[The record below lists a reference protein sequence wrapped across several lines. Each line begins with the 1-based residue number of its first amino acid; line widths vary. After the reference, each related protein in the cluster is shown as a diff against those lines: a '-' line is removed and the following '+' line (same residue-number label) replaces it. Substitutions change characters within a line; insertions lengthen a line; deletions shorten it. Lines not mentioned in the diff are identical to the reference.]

1 MKKSFVVILLAFAI
15 PGFSQGV
22 KVLEGDLKPLKGE
35 SSIRVEFTYDNMVIG
50 DEQTPEADYKKKKKQ
65 ELNAKESGRGDSWE
79 KAWIADRKE
88 RFEPKFKELF
98 EKYSK
103 KQIDSNAKYTLI
115 FNTTRTE
122 PGWVGVGLIRRS
134 ARIDG
139 DVLIVESANRNN
151 VIAKLAVVNAPGAG
165 GMGYD
170 YDTGLRIQE
179 AYAKSGKEVGRV
191 VGKK

>member
-1 MKKSFVVILLAFAI
+1 MKQSLIAILLMLTAPAY
-15 PGFSQGV
+15 SQGV
-22 KVLEGDLKPLKGE
+22 KLLEGDLKALKSE
-35 SSIRVEFTYDNMVIG
+35 PSIRVEFTYDNMVIG

-65 ELNAKESGRGDSWE
+65 ELNGKDPGRGDKWE
-79 KAWIADRKE
+79 KSWVADREE

-98 EKYSK
+98 QKYSK
-103 KQIDSNAKYTLI
+103 KKIADNSKYTLI

-139 DVLIVESANRNN
+139 DVLIVETANRSN
-151 VIAKLAVVNAPGAG
+151 VIAKLAVENAPGAG